1 MFMLFKKKA
10 VYTFTSNL
18 WLRQKTFGR
27 QNVFLCLW
35 NSFPYA
41 RKKKK
46 IKVSGLK
53 QACVW
58 GVGFVG
64 NISESHVTHSHIQ
77 TFASSSLACLLSSQ
91 ALGESRIAC
100 ATINTCDICCYWK
113 LLAMIKSLLHSFNHC
128 LQWPRDCYPPFLT
141 HSCLDF
147 LQTVL
152 AFDWF
157 HVSDQ
162 RLDKTH
168 LNISLLLL

>member
-1 MFMLFKKKA
+1 MAEAEDIWQTKCLFVPLK
-10 VYTFTSNL
+10 FIPIC
-18 WLRQKTFGR
+18 Q
-27 QNVFLCLW
+27 
-35 NSFPYA
+35 
-41 RKKKK
+41 KKKK

-141 HSCLDF
+141 HNCLDF
-147 LQTVL
+147 LQFWL
-152 AFDWF
+152 LIGFM
-157 HVSDQ
+157 
-162 RLDKTH
+162 
-168 LNISLLLL
+168 SLIRD